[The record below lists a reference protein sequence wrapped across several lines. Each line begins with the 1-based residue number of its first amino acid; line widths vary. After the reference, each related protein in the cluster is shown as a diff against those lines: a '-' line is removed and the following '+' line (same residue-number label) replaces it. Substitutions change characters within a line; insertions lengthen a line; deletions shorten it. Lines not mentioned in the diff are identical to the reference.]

1 MTGQN
6 MRTENDLQRA
16 VAKVLDASGL
26 VWQHTPNGGN
36 RSART
41 GALMKAMGAK
51 PGVPDVLIYQPYTV
65 IQEVH
70 MTKARAFT
78 LQDMMAGKTTV
89 KESRIVC
96 GLAIELKVGK
106 NKPSASQEEWAGKL
120 RGCGWRVETLR
131 SVDEVLTVLREC
143 YTERFPI

>member
-1 MTGQN
+1 MTALN

-51 PGVPDVLIYQPYTV
+51 PGVPDVLIYNAFPDPGTDESDRDLN
-65 IQEVH
+65 EV
-70 MTKARAFT
+70 R
-78 LQDMMAGKTTV
+78 GYW
-89 KESRIVC
+89 IN

-106 NKPSASQEEWAGKL
+106 NKPSPSQEEWAVKL

-131 SVDEVLTVLREC
+131 SVDEVLTVLRQC

>member
-1 MTGQN
+1 

-51 PGVPDVLIYQPYTV
+51 PGVPDVLIYNPFGLIVLAGDT
-65 IQEVH
+65 
-70 MTKARAFT
+70 M
-78 LQDMMAGKTTV
+78 DMS
-89 KESRIVC
+89 ERWN

-106 NKPSASQEEWAGKL
+106 NKPSASQDEWAVKL

-143 YTERFPI
+143 YPARFLIYNVSK

>member
-1 MTGQN
+1 MDALTGHK

-26 VWQHTPNGGN
+26 TWFHPPMEGFRNP
-36 RSART
+36 RT
-41 GALMKAMGAK
+41 GAHLKAKGMKAGCPDCLIFQPFPD
-51 PGVPDVLIYQPYTV
+51 PGDNESDRDLN
-65 IQEVH
+65 EVRGYW
-70 MTKARAFT
+70 MN
-78 LQDMMAGKTTV
+78 
-89 KESRIVC
+89 

-143 YTERFPI
+143 YPARFPI